1 MTAVEPLNCGAT
13 KLVPPQPLWN
23 VGWPTP
29 ANDGS
34 YSG

>member
-1 MTAVEPLNCGAT
+1 MTAVEPLNSGAT
-13 KLVPPQPLWN
+13 KLVPPQSLCS

-34 YSG
+34 YSR